1 MTSLDDMEDFRER
14 LMRTETAL
22 VVVGGADDKL
32 VVSNLKKRLECLTQS
47 MVDRCVADEIYTFLS
62 SVLIN
67 YSEDIAS
74 LDQSK
79 VNIVSSFHNQPF
91 GDSSSTP
98 KLPKK
103 KSSKKR
109 STPSISFAD
118 MNGSPIVSVIPNGM
132 PNGNMF
138 LSKPPAKRKRPS
150 TSKTKSPLSG
160 RISPLIIPLRPNLGS
175 AFFPMTPLSFQHT
188 TPLSMNNMNGT
199 SPSAMLPS
207 DSPALQQLASK
218 IIFSQSK

>member
-1 MTSLDDMEDFRER
+1 MTSLDDIEDFRER
-14 LMRTETAL
+14 LLRTDTAL

-67 YSEDIAS
+67 YSDDIAS
-74 LDQSK
+74 LDPSK
-79 VNIVSSFHNQPF
+79 VTIIPSFQNQQF
-91 GDSSSTP
+91 GDSTSTP
-98 KLPKK
+98 KQPKK

-109 STPSISFAD
+109 STPPVSFAD

-132 PNGNMF
+132 SNGNMF
-138 LSKPPAKRKRPS
+138 SSKPPAKRKRPS
-150 TSKTKSPLSG
+150 TSKSKFSG
-160 RISPLIIPLRPNLGS
+160 RISPLIIPLRPHMGS
-175 AFFPMTPLSFQHT
+175 AFFPMTPLSFNNPLPMAT
-188 TPLSMNNMNGT
+188 TNGT
-199 SPSAMLPS
+199 LPSAMLPS
-207 DSPALQQLASK
+207 DTPALQQLASK